1 MGIDARQNAALFRPR
16 SVRYTPLCRE
26 PEQRHDCDLWRRP
39 DRRQADA
46 DRPDC
51 EGGEPVDDR
60 LPMKT
65 DPVGVKK
72 DRGAADM
79 RYAGSGGYCL
89 SRRLFYLTEAAQ
101 AETLRS
107 PVRAA
112 SDAA

>member
-1 MGIDARQNAALFRPR
+1 
-16 SVRYTPLCRE
+16 
-26 PEQRHDCDLWRRP
+26 
-39 DRRQADA
+39 
-46 DRPDC
+46 
-51 EGGEPVDDR
+51 
-60 LPMKT
+60 MKT